1 MQTMNQNT
9 EGKTLSYPDMLKLL
23 QILEAGSMNE
33 EVRQNLSE
41 KKKIKDLFLVV
52 IRSIEISRNKMLI
65 ASLLS
70 FISNLCYGRGKLKQ
84 LLANE
89 DMKEFF
95 NTIMQIMDQIKTL
108 VKYEDVH
115 ELDEED
121 LENEDPVK
129 ILNFFKDEQK
139 DRLTIR
145 SSLYGFIGNLC
156 TETKLRQKF
165 AEDLGGVVSQVIK
178 DFKDDIKDQPFD
190 WKDMIFKILACF
202 VNLSIEAPAQ
212 ALFIKEKVLDD
223 IQTLLMTLKS
233 TDKEDRA
240 IIDRIFNFLGKM
252 LRNSDATQTILT
264 QKHTLFKSILFFH
277 RQFSEGDLQL
287 NALRVLHPLTK
298 LPDFKDTCLNEH
310 KFTTKTFDTYVTE
323 VLHLFN
329 TSLNKDKAAGAKEDW
344 SLFVNCCASATSFL
358 GAFPE
363 RLPEFKPVILDLI
376 YVIKEKTGV
385 VR

>member
-1 MQTMNQNT
+1 
-9 EGKTLSYPDMLKLL
+9 
-23 QILEAGSMNE
+23 
-33 EVRQNLSE
+33 
-41 KKKIKDLFLVV
+41 
-52 IRSIEISRNKMLI
+52 MLI

-95 NTIMQIMDQIKTL
+95 KTIMQIMDQIKTL

-129 ILNFFKDEQK
+129 ILNFFKDEQR

-165 AEDLGGVVSQVIK
+165 AEDLGGVVSQIIK

-190 WKDMIFKILACF
+190 WKDMIFKIMACF
-202 VNLSIEAPAQ
+202 VNLSIEAPGQ
-212 ALFIKEKVLDD
+212 ALFIKEKVLED

-233 TDKEDRA
+233 TDKEDRP
-240 IIDRIFNFLGKM
+240 IIDRIFNFLSKM
-252 LRNSDATQTILT
+252 LRNSEAAETVLN
-264 QKHTLFKSILFFH
+264 QK
-277 RQFSEGDLQL
+277 
-287 NALRVLHPLTK
+287 
-298 LPDFKDTCLNEH
+298 
-310 KFTTKTFDTYVTE
+310 
-323 VLHLFN
+323 
-329 TSLNKDKAAGAKEDW
+329 
-344 SLFVNCCASATSFL
+344 
-358 GAFPE
+358 
-363 RLPEFKPVILDLI
+363 
-376 YVIKEKTGV
+376 
-385 VR
+385 